1 MIRVAGLSSLTKSA
15 ITMYGSRLTLARLDA
30 EEQAIFEDNF
40 NKLLATTDSQV
51 RKILEQRVDTIVAGI
66 MAIKEKLNERKFRG
80 LNPADME
87 IGMGVIRPGYTK
99 NGNAAKGALDA
110 INTDWDLPLTGM
122 GNWDG
127 FLGSTA
133 TAGYVLPEDFGLI
146 VTHVV
151 SQVTPE
157 PFIRTLH
164 FEIGRIDLIPEDVSN
179 ILLGDNEN
187 GVAVY
192 PVPTKIVL
200 PEDEF
205 LVRAEGRTGTDY
217 LQLGG
222 LVVGLG
228 RILKTEDLVAAAW

>member
-1 MIRVAGLSSLTKSA
+1 MIRAATLPMTKRKDFN
-15 ITMYGSRLTLARLDA
+15 MYGQKYTLSTLDA
-30 EEQAIFEDNF
+30 DELAIFEDNF

-51 RKILEQRVDTIVAGI
+51 RKILEQRVDTIVGGI
-66 MAIKEKLNERKFRG
+66 MAIKEKMNRRKFRG

-87 IGMGVIRPGYTK
+87 IGMGFIRPGFTK
-99 NGNAAKGALDA
+99 NGNAVKGVLDS
-110 INTDWDLPLTGM
+110 INTDWDITGTGM
-122 GNWDG
+122 GNWIG
-127 FLGSTA
+127 FLGSAA

-146 VTHVV
+146 ITHLV
-151 SQVTPE
+151 SQITPT
-157 PFIRTLH
+157 PYIRTVH

-179 ILLGDNEN
+179 IILGDNEN

-205 LVRAEGRTGTDY
+205 LLRVEGRVGTDY

-222 LVVGLG
+222 LVIGLG
-228 RILKTEDLVAAAW
+228 RIIKTEDLVAAAW